1 MKFDLTREEKLALL
15 KAASIG
21 ILDTNDI
28 PRLYIEISH
37 SNAFLELMIETTDDD
52 NEE

>member
-1 MKFDLTREEKLALL
+1 MKFELSKEEKLALL
-15 KAASIG
+15 KAASTG
-21 ILDTNDI
+21 TLDTNDI
-28 PRLYIEISH
+28 PRLYTEISH

>member
-15 KAASIG
+15 KAASTG

-28 PRLYIEISH
+28 PRLYIVY
-37 SNAFLELMIETTDDD
+37 SNLKVYHP
-52 NEE
+52 

>member
-15 KAASIG
+15 KAASTG

-37 SNAFLELMIETTDDD
+37 SNAFEELMMSVCDDD
-52 NEE
+52 EE